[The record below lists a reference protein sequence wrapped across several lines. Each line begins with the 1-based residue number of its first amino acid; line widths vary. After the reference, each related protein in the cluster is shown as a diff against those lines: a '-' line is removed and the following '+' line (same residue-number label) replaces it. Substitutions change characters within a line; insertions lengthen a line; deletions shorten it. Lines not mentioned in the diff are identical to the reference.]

1 MSRVEAPVSR
11 HSNATGADSRTSPGR
26 PFSLV
31 QINLQPHFG
40 GGEVYTA
47 FLCRALSTLGVPTRL
62 LVHPRAGFWDR
73 LGLPADTERIA
84 VAGRTKPETAAARLL

>member
-1 MSRVEAPVSR
+1 MR
-11 HSNATGADSRTSPGR
+11 
-26 PFSLV
+26 LV

-47 FLCRALSTLGVPTRL
+47 FVCRALSRLGVPTRL

-84 VAGRTKPETAAARLL
+84 VADAADLPRHLPAGPLWLLSHGPLPVE